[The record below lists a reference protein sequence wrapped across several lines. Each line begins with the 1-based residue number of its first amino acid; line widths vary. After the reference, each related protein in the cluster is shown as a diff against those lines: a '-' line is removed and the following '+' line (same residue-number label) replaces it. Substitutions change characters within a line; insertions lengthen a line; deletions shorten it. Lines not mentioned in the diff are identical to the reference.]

1 MANFEIYRQSAE
13 SDIKC
18 QTFGRKYSPRTEME
32 KSTLS
37 DQKMLQNSK
46 QTKLIDDN
54 GCAKSRMS
62 YNSLGFEIS
71 DVLKIDDKDYAITF
85 SLYFR

>member
-32 KSTLS
+32 KNK
-37 DQKMLQNSK
+37 KMLQNFKQSK
-46 QTKLIDDN
+46 LVNDDADDYDN
-54 GCAKSRMS
+54 GCAK
-62 YNSLGFEIS
+62 L
-71 DVLKIDDKDYAITF
+71 
-85 SLYFR
+85 